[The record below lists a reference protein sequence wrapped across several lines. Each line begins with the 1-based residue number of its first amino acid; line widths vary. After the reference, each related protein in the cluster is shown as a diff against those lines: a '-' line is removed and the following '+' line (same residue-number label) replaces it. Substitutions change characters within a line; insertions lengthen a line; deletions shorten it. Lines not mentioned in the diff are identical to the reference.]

1 MLEIA
6 RQSEKSMDNTGSI
19 VYMNKTSQ
27 IKISL
32 LHAVTK
38 LAEKLENLRDHL
50 HFISS
55 LLTAPK

>member
-1 MLEIA
+1 M
-6 RQSEKSMDNTGSI
+6 S
-19 VYMNKTSQ
+19 KTSH

-55 LLTAPK
+55 LLTASKWATTTCSLVTFTETQQ